1 MRTRK
6 EKIFKQSIT
15 NIQNQTLY
23 VVILLA
29 LVLHSGIVT
38 HSLWS
43 MRGYGPLMFE
53 SKSNTLIRILRIRI
67 KQ

>member
-38 HSLWS
+38 HSYE
-43 MRGYGPLMFE
+43 GYGPLMFE